1 MKQSI
6 NITMQGQPSKI
17 KKLSSHTE
25 FIILLATVV
34 LMLASY
40 FVNNAFF
47 SQYNMSTLLRQ
58 MSFVTI
64 VAFGQ
69 TMILILGDIDLSVG
83 ATAGLSAITAAILM
97 AWLGLPPQLTFVL
110 CIVLGAL
117 CGLFN
122 GFFVTK
128 FRITPFIITLG
139 SSYIF
144 EGIIYVI
151 TEGRSITNIPASFLS
166 LGQEMV
172 GGVLPI
178 PVLFMIIIGAVLYFV
193 LKHTPFGRYLYAI
206 GVNQTAAKLVG
217 INVNRSRRTVYVLS
231 GILSAFAGML
241 IMARLGTAQPTIGST
256 WVMPSITAVILGGTS
271 MSGGRGGVIGTV
283 IGSLMMSVI
292 SNAIVIMRVST
303 YMEQVVIGAVVIIAV
318 LIDAIRTNMSTK

>member
-1 MKQSI
+1 
-6 NITMQGQPSKI
+6 
-17 KKLSSHTE
+17 
-25 FIILLATVV
+25 
-34 LMLASY
+34 
-40 FVNNAFF
+40 
-47 SQYNMSTLLRQ
+47 
-58 MSFVTI
+58 
-64 VAFGQ
+64 
-69 TMILILGDIDLSVG
+69 
-83 ATAGLSAITAAILM
+83 
-97 AWLGLPPQLTFVL
+97 
-110 CIVLGAL
+110 
-117 CGLFN
+117 
-122 GFFVTK
+122 
-128 FRITPFIITLG
+128 
-139 SSYIF
+139 
-144 EGIIYVI
+144 
-151 TEGRSITNIPASFLS
+151 
-166 LGQEMV
+166 MV

-206 GVNQTAAKLVG
+206 GGNQTAAKLVG

-303 YMEQVVIGAVVIIAV
+303 YMEQVGIGAVVIIAA

>member
-1 MKQSI
+1 MKQTT
-6 NITMQGQPSKI
+6 NITMQGNPSKVR
-17 KKLSSHTE
+17 KLFSHTE
-25 FIILLATVV
+25 FIILLATII
-34 LMLASY
+34 LMLTSY

-69 TMILILGDIDLSVG
+69 TLILILGDIDLSVG
-83 ATAGLSAITAAILM
+83 AIAGLSAIMAAIFM
-97 AWLGLPPQLTFVL
+97 VWLGIPPQLAFIL
-110 CIVLGAL
+110 CIILGAL

-128 FRITPFIITLG
+128 FKITPFIITLG

-144 EGIIYVI
+144 EGIVYVV
-151 TEGRSITNIPASFLS
+151 TEGRSITNIPESFLF

-172 GGVLPI
+172 GGILPI
-178 PVLFMIIIGAVLYFV
+178 PVLFMIIVGVVLYFV
-193 LKHTPFGRYLYAI
+193 LKHTPFGRHLYAI
-206 GVNQTAAKLVG
+206 GGNQTAAKLVG
-217 INVNRSRRTVYVLS
+217 INVNRNRRMVYILS
-231 GILSAFAGML
+231 GVLSAFAGML
-241 IMARLGTAQPTIGST
+241 IMSRLGTAQPTIGST

-283 IGSLMMSVI
+283 IGALMMSVI
-292 SNAIVIMRVST
+292 SNAIVILRVST
-303 YMEQVVIGAVVIIAV
+303 YMEQVVIGAVVIVAV
-318 LIDAIRTNMSTK
+318 LVDAIRTNMSKK